1 MSDTRESNGK
11 EAMPDATQRKIWQI
25 FPEEVGFGYGTL
37 LEIQLPISCQTEETL
52 LQHLGQS
59 ETIAI
64 FEFTRK
70 GFTPEL
76 KILGIALFPVACAH
90 MEFNFYAAKITGQAI
105 SGPFTVAC
113 MCNEQIVNIDEFL
126 KLCTENGKQFRE
138 FKLGTEKQFPGL
150 EGDMLHLLVKT
161 RAKWEARQKEER
173 EASPDID
180 SGAAASS
187 SGAAASGSGAA
198 ASGSEAAE
206 VDVRRSDRV
215 RRPKQIFDPSIV
227 KREPQGD

>member
-76 KILGIALFPVACAH
+76 KILGIALFPAARAR

-113 MCNEQIVNIDEFL
+113 MCNEQIVNMDEFL
-126 KLCTENGKQFRE
+126 KLCTENGMQFRE
-138 FKLGTEKQFPGL
+138 FKLGKKQFPGL
-150 EGDMLHLLVKT
+150 EGDMLHRLVKA
-161 RAKWEARQKEER
+161 RAKCEARQKEER

-206 VDVRRSDRV
+206 VDVRRSGRV